1 MKGDFQARFREN
13 VGVQFPYVTRL
24 CAISSTLMEKF
35 IDPSNIQEFIKW
47 LLDEAAIQN
56 WKCVVEYSNPELQFT
71 LIKSAVVVELPKS
84 ITHNY
89 SDSTF
94 LTAFQPK
101 TNSLEFIQW
110 LIKDT
115 HVLSIYQGDVLLV
128 LIADDYHQDCFSC
141 SMKFYNQYNKLWREN
156 EIINS

>member
-1 MKGDFQARFREN
+1 
-13 VGVQFPYVTRL
+13 
-24 CAISSTLMEKF
+24 MEKF